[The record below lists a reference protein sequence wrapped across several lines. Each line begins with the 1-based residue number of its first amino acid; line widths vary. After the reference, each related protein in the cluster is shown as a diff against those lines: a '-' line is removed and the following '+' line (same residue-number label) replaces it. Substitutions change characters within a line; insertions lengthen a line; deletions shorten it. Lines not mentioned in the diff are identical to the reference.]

1 MEDDVEDEDTYEFAP
16 VHATRRDKE
25 KPSSSDTAPKHV
37 TAIASRNVTTVLASE
52 ASASTHHFRHR
63 FDTPRVIQHT
73 LQHDGHAMP
82 PQTKSF
88 SDEDMQDMD
97 YLSPSDTEISVQEH
111 QEADKDTEF
120 DKERGQI
127 GTSNMELDQHDDI
140 HLLEDEK
147 LIASLVHQSIVHIIQ
162 SVSGVKE
169 ANFWQSLRN
178 MNFTGEWDIMEDLE
192 IKENSN
198 DWSDI
203 SERDAAVI
211 AQINEF
217 QECDLSAESED
228 DSDVLFEDEDD
239 GDTTTLERQKEDDV
253 VIGDHDVQLQPDKQI
268 EFEGAPTFNYVTAK
282 CKQVWKC

>member
-1 MEDDVEDEDTYEFAP
+1 
-16 VHATRRDKE
+16 
-25 KPSSSDTAPKHV
+25 
-37 TAIASRNVTTVLASE
+37 
-52 ASASTHHFRHR
+52 
-63 FDTPRVIQHT
+63 
-73 LQHDGHAMP
+73 MP

-97 YLSPSDTEISVQEH
+97 YLSPSDTEISVQEQ

-120 DKERGQI
+120 DEERGQI

-147 LIASLVHQSIVHIIQ
+147 LIASPVHQSIAHIIQ

-178 MNFTGEWDIMEDLE
+178 MNFTGERDITEDLE

-211 AQINEF
+211 VQINEF

-253 VIGDHDVQLQPDKQI
+253 VIGDHDVQLQLDKQI